1 MAHHIRYIRPRSNG
15 VYYYERRVPQAVID
29 RPTDWERYFKKQ
41 RLFRRSL
48 QTKRQ
53 IDALPMAEQAHRE
66 FDELVA
72 KALGRSLPRDGLPGD
87 RNTRPLTPSIVARV
101 TAWVQERVAKPW
113 AQQIIRTELGEG
125 DREELARMIA
135 DRELEAE
142 DLRRVI
148 LDLESSEDPR
158 MPNIADEVAFIAA
171 EEQLDVAPGSLGW
184 AALSRAV
191 REGYERGQREIDAML
206 EGKAPTMPLERLQG
220 KQAAPPRISEVMAD
234 YITRL
239 RAPRTI
245 QEANTAIAAF
255 VEAMGDL
262 RLDEITRT
270 EIVRFCQIEG
280 AKVVGGKT
288 KGSVLR
294 PTSPETLKKKVG
306 LIRAAINHAIETDK
320 FAGANPCLRIDAKR
334 FTQPVP
340 KAVMPDKRPF
350 TVHELQLLVQHPWF
364 TGCASATNTHKPGP
378 VRLSGMHYWV
388 PILAM
393 HTGCRA
399 GELGGLRVAEVR
411 LDHQHPHIVIQDN
424 VYRTTKGAYRR
435 SVPVLD
441 VLMDLGFGEY
451 VEQIAKGGHDRL
463 FPDWKA
469 PPARVDAGATAWSN
483 AKLIRSFNRTVIP
496 QQLKDILTEGARQ
509 EVTFHGF
516 RGAFKTL
523 LGRREYG
530 LPENFKHEVIG
541 HAKSALDKRY
551 IQEIPLAD
559 TYPAMR
565 RCAYAGLVLPPA
577 P

>member
-1 MAHHIRYIRPRSNG
+1 MANHLRYVRRREPSG

-29 RPTDWERYFKKQ
+29 RPVEWEQHFQSQ

-48 QTKRQ
+48 HTKRQ
-53 IDALPMAEQAHRE
+53 VDALRPSEQAHRE
-66 FDELVA
+66 FDNLVA
-72 KALGRSLPRDGLPGD
+72 AALGRSVSEPATDG
-87 RNTRPLTPSIVARV
+87 NTRPLSPATLTRAKAMTRERIAR
-101 TAWVQERVAKPW
+101 PW
-113 AQQIIRTELGEG
+113 AQQIVRTELGHA
-125 DREELARMIA
+125 DREELARMITE
-135 DRELEAE
+135 REWEAE
-142 DLRRVI
+142 ELRHVLLDMNESTAPRLPDL
-148 LDLESSEDPR
+148 
-158 MPNIADEVAFIAA
+158 AGEVARIVA
-171 EEQLDVAPGSLGW
+171 EERLDVAPGSYGW
-184 AALSRAV
+184 AALTRAV
-191 REGYERGQREIDAML
+191 REGHVDGQREIDAML
-206 EGKAPTMPLERLQG
+206 DGKAPSMPPERLKG
-220 KQAAPPRISEVMAD
+220 AEALAPRISEVMAD
-234 YITRL
+234 YIARL

-245 QEANTAIAAF
+245 REANTAVAAF
-255 VEAMGDL
+255 IEAMGDL
-262 RLDEITRT
+262 RLDEISRA
-270 EIVRFCQIEG
+270 EIVQFCQIEG
-280 AKVVGGKT
+280 RKVVGGKT
-288 KGSVLR
+288 KGSIAR

-306 LIRAAINHAIETDK
+306 LIRAAINHAIETER
-320 FAGANPCLRIDAKR
+320 FAGANPCVRIDAKR

-340 KAVMPDKRPF
+340 KAIMPDKRPF

-364 TGCASATNTHKPGP
+364 TGCASATNTHKSGP
-378 VRLSGMHYWV
+378 LRLDGMQYWV

-399 GELGGLRVAEVR
+399 GELGGLRLSEVR

-424 VYRTTKGAYRR
+424 AYRTTKGAYRR

-451 VEQIAKGGHDRL
+451 VERIAKGGHDRL

-469 PPARVDAGATAWSN
+469 PAGRVDAGATAWSN

-523 LGRREYG
+523 LGRPEYG

-541 HAKSALDKRY
+541 HSKSGLDKRY
-551 IQEIPLAD
+551 VGVIPLED
-559 TYPAMR
+559 TYPVMR
-565 RCAYAGLVLPPA
+565 QCAYAGLVLPPA